1 MTTEERQLNDRIE
14 EVAIKSLR
22 REQLLEQKLGNLERE
37 LIEQK
42 VQSKFQNNMIGILL
56 IGTIVATIIF

>member
-56 IGTIVATIIF
+56 IGIIVATIIF